1 MLSSPRF
8 NTSNRSFQT
17 ELKNRVDAYF
27 AEKGIASTGNYQLYL
42 KSFILSLT
50 FIAIYGALVFA
61 SLNVWVAIVLA
72 MLLGVNVA
80 AIGFNVMHDG
90 AHGSYS
96 KSSLVN
102 QLAASSLDFLGGSS
116 FMWKV
121 KHNIIHHTYTNIEG
135 FDDDIDIKPW
145 MRMTL
150 GQKKYF
156 FHRFQHIYFILLYS
170 FLYLLWVGFM
180 DFQKYFSKKVG
191 NNTIKNIGWKDQL
204 TFWGSKVS
212 FLLVFVLLPIY
223 MKGIL
228 PYLLGFLIFSA
239 TTGIVIS
246 MVFQLAHTVDDV
258 AFPVPNAET
267 NKMEDEWAVHQL
279 KTTANFA
286 TQNAVIT
293 WLAGG
298 LNYQIE
304 HHLFPKISHVHYP
317 ALSSIVKKTSEEFGL
332 KYQEFPKMR
341 QAIVSHIMYLRR
353 MGMAG

>member
-1 MLSSPRF
+1 MTVSPRF
-8 NTSNRSFQT
+8 ASASQSFQA
-17 ELKNRVDAYF
+17 ELKKRVDAYF
-27 AEKGIASTGNYQLYL
+27 AEKGISATGNYKLYL
-42 KSFILSLT
+42 KSFILSVT
-50 FIAIYGALVFA
+50 FMAIYGALVFL

-180 DFQKYFSKKVG
+180 DFQKYFTGKVG
-191 NNTIKNIGWKDQL
+191 NNTIKNMGWKDQL

-223 MKGIL
+223 MKGIV
-228 PYLLGFLIFSA
+228 PYLLGFFIFSA

-258 AFPVPNAET
+258 AFPVPDATT

-286 TQNAVIT
+286 TNNPVIT

-298 LNYQIE
+298 LNFQIE

-317 ALSSIVKKTSEEFGL
+317 ALSKIVKQTSEEFGL
-332 KYQEFPKMR
+332 HYQEFPKMR
-341 QAIVSHIMYLRR
+341 HAIVSHIMYLRR
-353 MGMAG
+353 MGMAS